1 MAACSVT
8 GGTSVRWIILP
19 NSRDKEDW
27 RQAINAAIEA
37 NPLLDVSDFIMTEH
51 VGDAIEQGAAPDRIA
66 AVISAIG
73 PGDPLLLA
81 NPETRHAEVG
91 VSTHPASEL
100 IRVRADRVFGPTSVK
115 TGTVELFSDLI
126 VAVPRTMGSTPF
138 EEALAFALESFGT
151 ERRSATWR
159 RELFSYPKPPIA
171 DEPPYTFDLSGR
183 PKFVIFGPYLTM
195 PPGLWTAR
203 FELTFDASST
213 RHRYRADWGGVTEY
227 QSVEFRPERA
237 GVYQIELAH
246 EWTEAAP
253 CELRLLSMEGV
264 FEGQVTFSGA
274 EIELTEA
281 R

>member
-1 MAACSVT
+1 MVESSVIQQACE
-8 GGTSVRWIILP
+8 RWIILP
-19 NSRDKEDW
+19 HSRDQHAWRRVIDRALENNATLDKSSYTFTEDVAEALASGTG
-27 RQAINAAIEA
+27 QDNITAI
-37 NPLLDVSDFIMTEH
+37 
-51 VGDAIEQGAAPDRIA
+51 
-66 AVISAIG
+66 ISSVG
-73 PGDPLLLA
+73 PGDPVLLA
-81 NPETRHAEVG
+81 DPDTRHAEVAER
-91 VSTHPASEL
+91 TRLASRL
-100 IRVRADRVFGPTSVK
+100 LGLRPDRVFGPTRFK
-115 TGTVELFSDLI
+115 TGPVDIFPGLSV
-126 VAVPRTMGSTPF
+126 VAPPALDATPY
-138 EEALAFALESFGT
+138 ETALAFALESFGPA
-151 ERRSATWR
+151 RRSATWR
-159 RELFSYPKPPIA
+159 RELFSYPKPPVT

-203 FELTFDASST
+203 FELTFDTSST